1 MLLGPISDTATPQLQ
16 TIDSLLHLMH
26 AFTCM
31 YTHQHTYHWFD
42 STYHCCLGQI
52 VAIIFFVSNKYSQ
65 SESRKKSLVTIQGLL
80 HGKKV
85 F

>member
-52 VAIIFFVSNKYSQ
+52 VAIIFFLFQINIVNQKV
-65 SESRKKSLVTIQGLL
+65 KKN
-80 HGKKV
+80 H
-85 F
+85 